1 MIMIA
6 ASEVI
11 MFLNN
16 KTSEWPENK
25 SKEEQEHLVSKAM
38 LISPE

>member
-6 ASEVI
+6 AIGVI
-11 MFLNN
+11 LFLNN
-16 KTSEWPENK
+16 KTCEWPENK
-25 SKEEQEHLVSKAM
+25 SKEQERLVNKAM